1 MKKLVKELM
10 TDRFI
15 AMGEDELI
23 HAAVAKVAEGKDGR
37 IVCVVD
43 KQGKLCGI
51 IAPKEILKTVALCGY
66 GEVKQSQFS
75 EREVVHIMT
84 SRYAKDIMCDPVSVK
99 PDDEVQKAI
108 DIMID
113 RSFYEV
119 PVVDEAGNPIGLVNY
134 FAVISSIDW
143 RCDTER

>member
-10 TDRFI
+10 TDKFI
-15 AMGEDELI
+15 AVGEDEWI
-23 HAAVAKVAEGKDGR
+23 HAAVAKVAERKDSL

-51 IAPKEILKTVALCGY
+51 ITPREILKAVELCGY
-66 GEVKQSQFS
+66 GEVKHPVFS

-84 SRYAKDIMCDPVSVK
+84 SRYAKDIMSDPVFVK

-108 DIMID
+108 DIMIE
-113 RSFYEV
+113 RSFYDV
-119 PVVDEAGNPIGLVNY
+119 PVVDEAGKPIGLVNY
-134 FAVISSIDW
+134 FAVISSVDW